1 AAKLGNLTTMPKRG
15 TPMEVGRDLVAQNM
29 PISEFLK
36 KLRDAAG
43 RIEPALNKELKA
55 TFGTSIEINR
65 ADEVIKA
72 ICADQEW
79 RDMDADQAQAL

>member
-1 AAKLGNLTTMPKRG
+1 
-15 TPMEVGRDLVAQNM
+15 
-29 PISEFLK
+29 
-36 KLRDAAG
+36 LRDAAG